1 MARQAA
7 ERGVTLVKDTRNLLP
22 LNPAKQKNAFLVYVQ
37 STPNSKGYQGDPVR
51 AKITRE
57 LEEAGFHVTQC
68 PNYYDLEVQ
77 NGVSPMNFIQ
87 MLTQGRRADFQKNY
101 DVVFVFINVK
111 GYAQKNTE
119 RLSWSCGHSMEMPWY
134 NEEVPVVTVSLNYT
148 NHLIDYANAHTFINA
163 YGPNDENVHAVV
175 EKIIGKSAFTGTAEE
190 TVFCGRWDTRL

>member
-1 MARQAA
+1 M
-7 ERGVTLVKDTRNLLP
+7 
-22 LNPAKQKNAFLVYVQ
+22 
-37 STPNSKGYQGDPVR
+37 R

-57 LEEAGFHVTQC
+57 LEEAGFNVTQC

-163 YGPNDENVHAVV
+163 YRTT
-175 EKIIGKSAFTGTAEE
+175 KMCTRWWKRSSARAPLPALRRRPFSAAGGTPAFKEE
-190 TVFCGRWDTRL
+190 RT